1 MQMRTSKRPEQ
12 PISTRQ
18 MAFVALLAAVYV
30 VLGQVVRFLPNPMV
44 PGAIIALNMTVVVIA
59 GLLLGPTAG
68 ALVGL
73 IGTGANAI
81 SPAGNSFEVA
91 AIIPHTVMGLVAG
104 LARDRVPV
112 LVGALSI
119 LVGHV
124 LNILVFVWTGLLPL
138 TDVTGAVF
146 FGGLAFET
154 VVDVVV
160 IVIAVP
166 LLRPLV
172 KAA

>member
-1 MQMRTSKRPEQ
+1 M
-12 PISTRQ
+12 STRQ
-18 MAFVALLAAVYV
+18 IAYIAVLAAVYV
-30 VLGQVVRFLPNPMV
+30 VLGQVVRFIPNPMV
-44 PGAIIALNMTVVVIA
+44 PGAIIALNMVVVVIS
-59 GLLLGPTAG
+59 GILFGPVAG

-73 IGTGANAI
+73 VGTGANAI
-81 SPAGNSFEVA
+81 SPAGNAFEVA
-91 AIIPHTVMGLVAG
+91 AIVPHTIMGFVAG
-104 LARDRVPV
+104 LAGSRVPTV
-112 LVGALSI
+112 VAALTI

-160 IVIAVP
+160 IVIVVP

-172 KAA
+172 KAK